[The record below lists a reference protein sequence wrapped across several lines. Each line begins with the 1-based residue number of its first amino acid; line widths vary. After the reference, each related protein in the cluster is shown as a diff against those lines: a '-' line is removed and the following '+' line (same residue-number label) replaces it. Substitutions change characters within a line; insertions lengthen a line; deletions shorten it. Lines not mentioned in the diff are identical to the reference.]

1 MQNVEE
7 IFLKRSCTVQFH
19 LNDILEN
26 KIIVAEN
33 KSVIS
38 KIKDGVLSVKRQQKD
53 HLWSKRTVLH
63 SDSGGSCMIFFCSC
77 VKMYRT
83 SHQNKGQLHCMVIYT
98 TLKAKK

>member
-38 KIKDGVLSVKRQQKD
+38 KIKDGVLSVKR
-53 HLWSKRTVLH
+53 
-63 SDSGGSCMIFFCSC
+63 
-77 VKMYRT
+77 
-83 SHQNKGQLHCMVIYT
+83 
-98 TLKAKK
+98 